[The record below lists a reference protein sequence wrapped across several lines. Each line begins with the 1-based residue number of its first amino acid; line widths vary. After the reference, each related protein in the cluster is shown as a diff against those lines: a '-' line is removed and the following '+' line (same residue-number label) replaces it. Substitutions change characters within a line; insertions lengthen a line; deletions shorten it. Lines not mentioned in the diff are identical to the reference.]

1 MGRLGNHYSHHAHR
15 HRQGR
20 RRQRTHNHLPRP
32 HGHLH
37 DCLWPHRR
45 THRRQRK
52 VGFLRLLHVRL
63 HANHV
68 GTLHHGRHPG
78 LFGWLDPLFHQR
90 SLPPHRC
97 HHSHLLDGLPPHLD
111 PRLCRWC
118 FKPLRLPSRRLRPG
132 SYPAGRLPCCSK
144 PLPPSP
150 RSVSSLS
157 RAKLTHTL
165 SSTSLPRPSWA
176 GLSSATT
183 APSLCLLAPPAV
195 ISLPRSKRRPSRF
208 LFCSSFVFVLP
219 YILTHTH
226 T

>member
-1 MGRLGNHYSHHAHR
+1 MGPEISSA
-15 HRQGR
+15 
-20 RRQRTHNHLPRP
+20 
-32 HGHLH
+32 
-37 DCLWPHRR
+37 
-45 THRRQRK
+45 
-52 VGFLRLLHVRL
+52 
-63 HANHV
+63 A
-68 GTLHHGRHPG
+68 
-78 LFGWLDPLFHQR
+78 
-90 SLPPHRC
+90 SLPSLS
-97 HHSHLLDGLPPHLD
+97 SHGWVTPSSGSSPLSVVLQATAATKPP
-111 PRLCRWC
+111 PTAR
-118 FKPLRLPSRRLRPG
+118 KLPSRQVTVL
-132 SYPAGRLPCCSK
+132 SK